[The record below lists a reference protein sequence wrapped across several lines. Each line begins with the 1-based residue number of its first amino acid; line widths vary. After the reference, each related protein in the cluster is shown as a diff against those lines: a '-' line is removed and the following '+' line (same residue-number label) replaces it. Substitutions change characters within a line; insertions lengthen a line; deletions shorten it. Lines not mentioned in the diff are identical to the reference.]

1 MEGNNRYVDIEKMV
15 PDIDINI
22 DTIRTHFYENIDMYY
37 SLVRNNRNN
46 ENNEN
51 HDINENSENHDIHG
65 LTLYWNFNSRIEI
78 YTINGVIVKL
88 ECWDG

>member
-51 HDINENSENHDIHG
+51 
-65 LTLYWNFNSRIEI
+65 
-78 YTINGVIVKL
+78 
-88 ECWDG
+88 